1 MAESYCSA
9 ADLYAF
15 GLPRGA
21 LPNPGRLVASVSTAA
36 STLAIDGHGF
46 AADDPV
52 SFRAEAGGSLP
63 APLVAGTAYFAKPT
77 TDDAFQVAATAGGAA
92 ITLTTVGARIVAIAP
107 LPIASAIAWA
117 SRLVD
122 DMLPAHLVPLV
133 APIHELVR
141 MTAAEL
147 AVGKLLGRTG
157 SASKSLA
164 EMVDAARKRLE
175 RWAKGVP
182 LRGENVPLATNLAA
196 SASVPYRDPRGWG
209 RFGGL

>member
-1 MAESYCSA
+1 
-9 ADLYAF
+9 
-15 GLPRGA
+15 
-21 LPNPGRLVASVSTAA
+21 VSTAA

-46 AADDPV
+46 ATDDPV

-63 APLVAGTAYFAKPT
+63 APLAAGTAYFAKPT

-92 ITLTTVGARIVAIAP
+92 ITLTTAGARVIAIAP

-122 DMLPAHLVPLV
+122 DMLPAHLVPMV
-133 APIHELVR
+133 APNIPEIVR
-141 MTAAEL
+141 MTVAEL
-147 AVGKLLGRTG
+147 AAGKLLGRTG

-175 RWAKGVP
+175 RWGKGVP
-182 LRGENVPLATNLAA
+182 IRGENVPVAANLAA
-196 SASVPYRDPRGWG
+196 SASVPYTDPRGWS